1 MQSDVGNRAA
11 ARAVGEPHSAESNT
25 SCPDRVS
32 LKSLSHLGERKVMRV
47 SSADNLA
54 SADFQ
59 SCVG

>member
-1 MQSDVGNRAA
+1 MQSDVENRAA
-11 ARAVGEPHSAESNT
+11 ARAVGEAHSAESST

-47 SSADNLA
+47 SSADSLT

>member
-1 MQSDVGNRAA
+1 MHSDVENRAA
-11 ARAVGEPHSAESNT
+11 ARPVGEARRTESST

-47 SSADNLA
+47 SSADYLA